1 MASLAALA
9 TAVQVVQTVS
19 ALEAQAVAWY
29 LPLAQLLQTVHV
41 SAVPTVVPPSAL
53 SSPCVRK
60 YPVVH
65 ALPKTSQSF
74 SRRTQQ
80 VRRSETHE
88 TRLVSASAQ
97 VYVASVAALV
107 TVGQVV
113 QVSAAPARP
122 SVR

>member
-1 MASLAALA
+1 MASLAAFA

-41 SAVPTVVPPSAL
+41 SAVPAVAPPSAL

-74 SRRTQQ
+74 SRRTHAI
-80 VRRSETHE
+80 SGE
-88 TRLVSASAQ
+88 A
-97 VYVASVAALV
+97 
-107 TVGQVV
+107 
-113 QVSAAPARP
+113 
-122 SVR
+122 

>member
-1 MASLAALA
+1 MASLAAFA

-41 SAVPTVVPPSAL
+41 SAVPAVEPPSAL

-65 ALPKTSQSF
+65 ALPKTQSF
-74 SRRTQQ
+74 SRRTHAI
-80 VRRSETHE
+80 SGE
-88 TRLVSASAQ
+88 A
-97 VYVASVAALV
+97 
-107 TVGQVV
+107 
-113 QVSAAPARP
+113 
-122 SVR
+122 